1 MATKKKIIE
10 MIASIKTIYPYYAKE
25 SDVETLVNTW
35 SILLK
40 DYPDN
45 VLEAAMFKC
54 LQTCKMPPTPAD
66 VIERIDSLLSINEAS
81 DEELWTEYTGAL
93 RKVSAEMYYMNYP
106 KSGQDHGQNIQDIWD
121 NLNSKIKLFLGSV
134 GELKRTASTYTD
146 EELKF
151 EKTRFL
157 KAMPDIK
164 ARTEHIAIAARN
176 NLMIEGDKN
185 EACEV

>member
-1 MATKKKIIE
+1 MASKKKIIE

-25 SDVETLVNTW
+25 SDVEILVNTW

-45 VLEAAMFKC
+45 VLEVAMFKC

-66 VIERIDSLLSINEAS
+66 IIEKIDALLSVNEAS
-81 DEELWTEYTGAL
+81 DEELWTEYTKAL
-93 RKVSAEMYYMNYP
+93 RNTETELYRIKYP
-106 KSGQDHGQNIQDIWD
+106 IAGQDHRQNIQDIWN
-121 NLNSKIKLFLGSV
+121 NLNNKIKLFLGSV
-134 GELKRTASTYTD
+134 SELKRMASNYTD

-164 ARTEHIAIAARN
+164 ARTEHIAIAQKN
-176 NLMIEGDKN
+176 NLMIEGGKN